1 MNELKGTLTP
11 VNQISGK
18 LSSSSIKGD
27 SAYQIALEN
36 GFVGTEEEWLLSL
49 IGPAGE
55 KGEKGDKGDSYTIT
69 EADYEAIAALA
80 VTKLPTAEGG
90 TY

>member
-1 MNELKGTLTP
+1 MNELKGTLTS
-11 VNQISGK
+11 VNQINGK

-55 KGEKGDKGDSYTIT
+55 KGEKGDKGDPGEQGPQGIPGPRGLQGEPGESFT
-69 EADYEAIAALA
+69 
-80 VTKLPTAEGG
+80 
-90 TY
+90 